1 MNDQP
6 NDAVT
11 LQQKAMEELQK
22 QEAMDAMKKIN
33 ADDIKNAGL

>member
-6 NDAVT
+6 DDAAM

-22 QEAMDAMKKIN
+22 QAAMDAMKKTN